1 MEKNDKKS
9 NWRPRPGTPPEIQEY
24 LLELAERLP
33 RPGFRRRD
41 LPVLCPLVRPESLA
55 NYDSAGT
62 GVEGMFRIGRFVV
75 YPTENFL
82 SWLEN
87 KLAPINDLKRHRVT
101 AERFLD
107 GEADASRG
115 QVGGRPAAPGAG
127 HFAKRRNR

>member
-1 MEKNDKKS
+1 MDQNDKKS

-87 KLAPINDLKRHRVT
+87 KLTPINDLKRHQMT
-101 AERFLD
+101 AKQFLD
-107 GEADASRG
+107 KKTNTS
-115 QVGGRPAAPGAG
+115 QKQIKNRPTAPNTG